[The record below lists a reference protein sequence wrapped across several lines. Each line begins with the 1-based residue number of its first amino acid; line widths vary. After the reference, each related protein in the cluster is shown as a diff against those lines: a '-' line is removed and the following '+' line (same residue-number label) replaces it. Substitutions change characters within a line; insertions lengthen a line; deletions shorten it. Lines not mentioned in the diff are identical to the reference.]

1 MGGKDENCTESVV
14 VGGSTTCNRP
24 TSVPAKVC
32 LLSWKRRGVGGGERI
47 GAIVQKGGGEP
58 EKKRFFGLAIGLL
71 AEKQEKRTRYK
82 REEEEEAAEKKSKI
96 PLSFF
101 LLFLPMGREGE
112 TQSRSGGGGE
122 GGGGCKS
129 RQGRR
134 RGNFFPFSSSLLFLL
149 SPFYFSPFH
158 SLGCLRAPPT
168 KQGGQKQE
176 KKAKNSLEAF

>member
-1 MGGKDENCTESVV
+1 M
-14 VGGSTTCNRP
+14 
-24 TSVPAKVC
+24 
-32 LLSWKRRGVGGGERI
+32 GGGERI

-112 TQSRSGGGGE
+112 RHSLVEEKEAVVASQGKEGGGE
-122 GGGGCKS
+122 TFS
-129 RQGRR
+129 
-134 RGNFFPFSSSLLFLL
+134 PSPLPSSSSSPHSTSLPSTLLDV
-149 SPFYFSPFH
+149 
-158 SLGCLRAPPT
+158 
-168 KQGGQKQE
+168 
-176 KKAKNSLEAF
+176 